1 MTAPLAAAARPYIA
15 LATCATLPELFRD
28 EQLLVEALERRG
40 VRARALV
47 WSSEEARRAT
57 PDLCVLRNT
66 WDYYLHLEDFL
77 AWAADLSRRT
87 RLLNPF
93 PLVRWNAHKGYLLD
107 LERRGIPVVPTA
119 LLARGAACDLQT
131 LAEKRGWRDLVLKPA
146 VSAGAHR
153 TARFTEAADP
163 AAQAHLEGLLADL
176 DALVQPYQGAV
187 EGYGERS
194 FLFIDGELTHAVK
207 RPAALTEGVGIE
219 RAMARVKAT
228 PAEARLARETLA
240 ALPFAPIY
248 ARVDL
253 VPDRDGAS
261 RVMEVEV
268 IEPRL
273 FLQEAPQAVE
283 RFADALV
290 RSLCTG
296 PAAHRMPDCELS

>member
-1 MTAPLAAAARPYIA
+1 MTAPLAAAARPSIA

-28 EQLLVEALERRG
+28 EQLLAEALDRRG
-40 VRARALV
+40 IQAHALV
-47 WSSEEARRAT
+47 WSSEEARTAT
-57 PDLCVLRNT
+57 PDLCLLRNT
-66 WDYYLHLEDFL
+66 WDYYLHLEAFL
-77 AWAADLSRRT
+77 AWAEDLSRRT
-87 RLLNPF
+87 RLWNPF

-119 LLARGAACDLQT
+119 LLPSGSACDLRG
-131 LAEKRGWRDLVLKPA
+131 LAVERGWRDLVLKPA

-153 TARFTEAADP
+153 TARFPEVADP
-163 AAQAHLEGLLADL
+163 AAQAHLDGLLADL
-176 DALVQPYQGAV
+176 DALVQPYQTAV

-219 RAMARVKAT
+219 RTMARVRAT

-240 ALPFAPIY
+240 ALPWTPMY

-273 FLQEAPQAVE
+273 FLQEAPHAVE
-283 RFADALV
+283 RLADALI
-290 RSLCTG
+290 RSLRSD
-296 PAAHRMPDCELS
+296 PAAYRMPDCELS